1 MTLDKDSR
9 AAKLMLPTL
18 LAACSMLGPF
28 SIDTAFPAFEVMGRD
43 FVADTNSMQWVV
55 SAYLFSFGV
64 MSIFHGP
71 LSDAL
76 CRKPVMIGGI
86 GVYVVASIGC
96 ALAPNLTTMIVFRS
110 LQGLSAGGGVIVS
123 RTLVRD
129 LYDGP
134 AAQKLM
140 ATVMM
145 IFGLAPAIAP
155 IVGGWILR
163 LGSWESIFWFLSGYG
178 TLLVIAVWVFLPET
192 HPTHLRT
199 PFTAR
204 ALMAELVQV
213 SRSGRFHRMAW
224 SGILIFAAW
233 FIYVGGA
240 AIVVFDLFHKGSN
253 DFWILFVPLIGGVVL
268 GAWASRRTAGKIP
281 DPTLISVG
289 VVMALLGAVFNVA
302 VAHLGLPWVVLAP
315 AVCSFGASLAY
326 PSVQIALFDMF
337 PRARGAAAS
346 GFTFGQLLVNS
357 AVAVALVPL
366 VDASST
372 TMAMACLMITL
383 AAVSLW
389 VWTLRADLSGA

>member
-76 CRKPVMIGGI
+76 GRKPVMIGGI
-86 GVYVVASIGC
+86 VVYVVASIGC

-240 AIVVFDLFHKGSN
+240 AIVVFDLLHKGSN

-281 DPTLISVG
+281 DPTLISAG
-289 VVMALLGAVFNVA
+289 VVIALIGADQCCGGSSGPA
-302 VAHLGLPWVVLAP
+302 PAVLAP
-315 AVCSFGASLAY
+315 VPRCLAH
-326 PSVQIALFDMF
+326 PWPPSGSVQIALFDMF
-337 PRARGAAAS
+337 PRARWAAS

-357 AVAVALVPL
+357 A
-366 VDASST
+366 
-372 TMAMACLMITL
+372 
-383 AAVSLW
+383 AAVRRWCRWLTRVARPW
-389 VWTLRADLSGA
+389 PWPV